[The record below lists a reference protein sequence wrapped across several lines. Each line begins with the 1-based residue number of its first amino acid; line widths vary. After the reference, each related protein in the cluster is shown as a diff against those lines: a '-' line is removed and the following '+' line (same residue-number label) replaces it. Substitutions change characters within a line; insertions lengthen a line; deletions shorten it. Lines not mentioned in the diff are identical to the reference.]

1 MLNRPHHQIRE
12 HVNKIK
18 KPVNRS
24 IIFVVYIHFRM
35 DQNKNDSVQ
44 KLTTNHRK
52 GKKCG
57 FPFGE
62 NSHPWF
68 NMTNPCSTK
77 RPQPDDVW
85 AIGRDSSFSWWP
97 GCRWEW
103 RPTTCRSSGSE
114 VVGIRLGLGPA
125 NSRTSLSLRC
135 CSRT

>member
-1 MLNRPHHQIRE
+1 MLNRPYHQIRE

-24 IIFVVYIHFRM
+24 IIFVVYIHSRM
-35 DQNKNDSVQ
+35 DPKNDSLQ
-44 KLTTNHRK
+44 KTYDQSSKRK
-52 GKKCG
+52 NADFHFNEG
-57 FPFGE
+57 

-77 RPQPDDVW
+77 RPQPDDVR
-85 AIGRDSSFSWWP
+85 AIGRDSSFSWWQ

-114 VVGIRLGLGPA
+114 AVGIRLGLGPA